1 MRMVLVGIMYALQ
14 LCMYAVGSNALFS
27 VKMKRKWLPILLGGV
42 FVVVLAGC
50 AESKNAY
57 EWYFQMAYY
66 IPLMTNLCLISG
78 NAKERFVYI
87 FSIFCISLCTAEVFG
102 VFVDYGLTVKS
113 YFHQISNIIETI
125 LNIGLFILLGIIKK
139 KVADN
144 LEKLKQ
150 IFRKIVV
157 VCVLFMGI
165 AQAITICGLLY
176 AREYLPTEQVKRAF
190 EVVSMVSLLGVAGTI
205 LFIMYIRIANQK
217 MEQLL
222 LTERKLK
229 QMQEQYY
236 TVLLEKEE
244 ETRKYRHDMK
254 NHLLCLYDLSEK
266 EKVFEIK
273 EYIGALQNE
282 FLTIQRKSYCTGN
295 DIIDVLLNYHL
306 SDLEDIKISVI
317 GKCSDNLPVS
327 DMDFCTI
334 FSNLIKNAVEE
345 VKKQKEEN
353 RYIKVHIRQG
363 KQNLSITIINSSQKV
378 LDKEMVKTSKKDKR
392 NHGIGLKNVKAV
404 IEKNGG
410 IFKLYGDG
418 KEVTAEVI
426 L

>member
-1 MRMVLVGIMYALQ
+1 MRIILMQIMYILQ
-14 LCMYAVGSNALFS
+14 LCMYVVGVNALFS
-27 VKMKRKWLPILLGGV
+27 IKMKKNWLPMLLGGI
-42 FVVVLAGC
+42 FVGILAGC
-50 AESKNAY
+50 AETKTVY

-66 IPLMTNLCLISG
+66 IPLAIVFYLISATTKG
-78 NAKERFVYI
+78 RFLYVL
-87 FSIFCISLCTAEVFG
+87 SIFCISLCTAEVFG
-102 VFVDYGLTVKS
+102 IFVDYTLKIDN
-113 YFHQISNIIETI
+113 YFHQMSNIIETI
-125 LNIGLFILLGIIKK
+125 LNIGFFAVLGIIKK
-139 KVADN
+139 KAVDN
-144 LEKLKQ
+144 MEKLKQ
-150 IFRKIVV
+150 IFGKTVV

-176 AREYLPTEQVKRAF
+176 AREYLPTEQVKIAF
-190 EVVSMVSLLGVAGTI
+190 EVVSMLSLLGVAGTI

-236 TVLLEKEE
+236 TVLLEKEDA
-244 ETRKYRHDMK
+244 TRKYRHDMK

-266 EKVFEIK
+266 EKVSEIK
-273 EYIGALQNE
+273 AYIGAMQKE
-282 FLTIQRKSYCTGN
+282 FLAIQRKSYCTGN
-295 DIIDVLLNYHL
+295 DIADVLLNYHL
-306 SDLEDIKISVI
+306 SDLDDIKISVI
-317 GKCSDNLPVS
+317 GKCPGDLPIS

-334 FSNLIKNAVEE
+334 FSNLIKNAIEE

-363 KQNLSITIINSSQKV
+363 KQNLSITIINTSQKV
-378 LDKEMVKTSKKDKR
+378 LDKETVKTSKKDKR

-410 IFKLYGDG
+410 TFKLFGDG